1 MLMLLYSRKLI
12 FSFNLLLEK
21 KKKAMVN
28 EFNRLC
34 LILKGVSLYPV
45 FTVKSNLLLKSF
57 TIKAYTAI
65 QHRLQ
70 QFFPQEDAACHF
82 FPVSLKA

>member
-1 MLMLLYSRKLI
+1 
-12 FSFNLLLEK
+12 
-21 KKKAMVN
+21 MVN

-34 LILKGVSLYPV
+34 LILKGVSFYPV

-65 QHRLQ
+65 QHRSQ
-70 QFFPQEDAACHF
+70 QFFPQEDAAFHF
-82 FPVSLKA
+82 FAVSLKAWDSISKLCMLKN